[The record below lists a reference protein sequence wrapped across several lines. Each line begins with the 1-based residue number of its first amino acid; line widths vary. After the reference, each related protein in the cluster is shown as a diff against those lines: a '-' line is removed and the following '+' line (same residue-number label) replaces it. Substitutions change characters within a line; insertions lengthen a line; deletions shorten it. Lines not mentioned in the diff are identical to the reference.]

1 MIVQAGLAGSSR
13 RTPHAIAHCFRWGAA
28 SRQLLGKMAASGI
41 VKWVDGIGRTKEPT
55 LLARE
60 VTVQINLF
68 ESKDIVAFA

>member
-1 MIVQAGLAGSSR
+1 
-13 RTPHAIAHCFRWGAA
+13 
-28 SRQLLGKMAASGI
+28 MAASGI